1 MKDNYSVSPKGV
13 RLIIVGLL
21 VMVSGYILMLGGGS
35 QDLTVFNDAMFDFRR
50 MVLSPL
56 LIILGIVFVII
67 AIMRRPKSEE

>member
-1 MKDNYSVSPKGV
+1 MKDNYSVSSKGV

-56 LIILGIVFVII
+56 LIILGILFVII

>member
-1 MKDNYSVSPKGV
+1 MKDNYSVSSKGV

>member
-56 LIILGIVFVII
+56 LIILGILFVII